1 MCRHLQEAFQDT
13 FNDNPKQ
20 VRFNANSIRKF
31 WERRWKK
38 IKNSADIS
46 DGVNKAH
53 LAQTAHGEK
62 TAEDI
67 YIGKEGSEKDREE
80 ILKIYDQ
87 DLFSTTQTE
96 SDDEEEAEAVDSDSE
111 PEEESNETPLNNSVQ
126 ESPFVRR
133 FNLIRNSLNCSNSN
147 TPMRQEE
154 VTEETRQNRDTEQRV
169 DQEIQNRTSL
179 NSTRGGDNSDARA
192 KYVKSL
198 STFRAKAGTA
208 PWTEEEKKACMLFKD
223 VRSTVSLADVK
234 ARCIEC
240 GINLSSASYFRIYN
254 KVKAAVRIL
263 SEN

>member
-1 MCRHLQEAFQDT
+1 MCRHLQEAFQNT

-38 IKNSADIS
+38 IKNSVDIS

-80 ILKIYDQ
+80 LLKIYDK

-96 SDDEEEAEAVDSDSE
+96 SDDEEEADAVDSDSE
-111 PEEESNETPLNNSVQ
+111 PEKEPKETPLNNSGQ
-126 ESPFVRR
+126 ESSLVRR
-133 FNLIRNSLNCSNSN
+133 FNLIRNSLSCSNSN
-147 TPMRQEE
+147 TPLRQEE
-154 VTEETRQNRDTEQRV
+154 AQNRDTEQRV
-169 DQEIQNRTSL
+169 TQAIQNRASL
-179 NSTRGGDNSDARA
+179 NSTLGGDNSDARA

-198 STFRAKAGTA
+198 STFRTKAGTA

-240 GINLSSASYFRIYN
+240 GIKLSSAS
-254 KVKAAVRIL
+254 
-263 SEN
+263 